1 MRCLIYTMCTEN
13 SSAMAPVYTFEQIT
27 ECYIS
32 YFDNG
37 ISLRFEFDSGA
48 DFFFCPLS
56 KFSVFL
62 DFDHSACDVKAQLK
76 HVSESGCNKN

>member
-1 MRCLIYTMCTEN
+1 MVHKVQVRCLIYTMCTEN

-48 DFFFCPLS
+48 DFFTIINPEIS
-56 KFSVFL
+56 
-62 DFDHSACDVKAQLK
+62 
-76 HVSESGCNKN
+76 

>member
-1 MRCLIYTMCTEN
+1 MVHKVQVRCLIYTMCTEN

-48 DFFFCPLS
+48 DFFVAG
-56 KFSVFL
+56 K
-62 DFDHSACDVKAQLK
+62 K
-76 HVSESGCNKN
+76 

>member
-1 MRCLIYTMCTEN
+1 
-13 SSAMAPVYTFEQIT
+13 MAPVYTFEQIT

-48 DFFFCPLS
+48 DFLIVRPFRIGPLKND
-56 KFSVFL
+56 KFDEKCEL
-62 DFDHSACDVKAQLK
+62 
-76 HVSESGCNKN
+76 N